1 MEEFLSKLRK
11 TYLRTFLPSIVVFAI
26 ALIVTRYTEPFV
38 DMLMSV
44 RIMIALLTLTLVAFV
59 TSYFSLRSA
68 RTKTA
73 DLKGEQRYDIYARAY
88 NTRIMVMSILSALSS
103 IAYVITKDSNDIY
116 LVVIITLLVLLYYP
130 SEAFISKQLG
140 D

>member
-1 MEEFLSKLRK
+1 MSKLRK
-11 TYLRTFLPSIVVFAI
+11 TYLRTFLPSLAVFAI
-26 ALIVTRYTEPFV
+26 AIIVTRYTEPFV

-44 RIMIALLTLTLVAFV
+44 RIMIALLALTLVAFV
-59 TSYFSLRSA
+59 ASYFSLRSA
-68 RTKTA
+68 RTKIA
-73 DLKGEQRYDIYARAY
+73 DIKGDQRYDIYAKAY
-88 NTRIMVMSILSALSS
+88 NTRIMAMSVLSALSS

-116 LVVIITLLVLLYYP
+116 LVVIISLLVLLYYP